1 MALNELF
8 GKMKDSDSYQ
18 KIFLDKNNYEQYES
32 IMVLIILLRPKS
44 RGTLRLRSSDPQ
56 DLPNID
62 PRYLTNTEDMKTLEA
77 GMKWALQLSETRA
90 FKKHQFKELPMPYL
104 CPDESKTY
112 ECLIRKFAVSVWHL
126 VGTCRMGVDPMAV
139 VDPRSVQCILHSHIF
154 SDFFIP

>member
-1 MALNELF
+1 
-8 GKMKDSDSYQ
+8 MKDSDSYQ
-18 KIFLDKNNYEQYES
+18 KIFLDKNNYEQYEA

-44 RGTLRLRSSDPQ
+44 RGALRLRSSDPQ
-56 DLPNID
+56 DLPIID
-62 PRYLTNTEDMKTLEA
+62 PKYLTNTEDMKTLEA
-77 GMKWALQLSETRA
+77 GMKWASQLSETRA

-112 ECLIRKFAVSVWHL
+112 ECLISKFAVSVWHL

-154 SDFFIP
+154 SDFFIT